1 MNRLKKEHMRDSSSR
16 NSSSSNDTRRPS
28 NYSRTSGDMNRFKK
42 EHMRDSS
49 SRNSSSSNDTRT
61 PSNYSRTSF
70 LHTLLLCKRH
80 DGGFLLSKLQ
90 LFKRHEKAKQLQQ
103 DIISSNRTRALRNYS
118 EMKSLSF
125 RDSASEN
132 KSRMLGGFAR
142 DSSKDFLHGHYRSGP
157 SENRS
162 RPPFLY
168 KK

>member
-103 DIISSNRTRALRNYS
+103 DIIH
-118 EMKSLSF
+118 
-125 RDSASEN
+125 D
-132 KSRMLGGFAR
+132 GGFLLSKLQLFEPHKSTKKLQRDEVVKFSRFSFGKQEQDAR
-142 DSSKDFLHGHYRSGP
+142 GLCKGF
-157 SENRS
+157 
-162 RPPFLY
+162 
-168 KK
+168 